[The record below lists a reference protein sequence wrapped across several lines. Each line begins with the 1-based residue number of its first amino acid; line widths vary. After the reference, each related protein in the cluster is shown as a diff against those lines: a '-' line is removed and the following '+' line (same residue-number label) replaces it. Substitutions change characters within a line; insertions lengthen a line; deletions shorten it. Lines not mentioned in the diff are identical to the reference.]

1 MENSFDKMVER
12 IIVREG
18 GSKITRD
25 PVDAGGT
32 TKYGISQRAHKDVDI
47 EKLTHEKAVEIYN
60 EDYVKPSKA
69 ASFPPY
75 LQEIYLDMVVN
86 MGYSRAVK
94 VVQQATNAK
103 GAKLDVDG
111 KLGPKT
117 LEAVKS
123 NRLEP
128 ERLTAYRILYY
139 SKLCTKKPSMEK
151 YYYGWYRRSIEV

>member
-1 MENSFDKMVER
+1 MDSSFKEMVER

-25 PVDAGGT
+25 PVDPGGT

-47 EKLTHEKAVEIYN
+47 ENLTHEKAVEIYN
-60 EDYVKPSKA
+60 KNYVKPSKA
-69 ASFPPY
+69 ASFPPD

-86 MGYSRAVK
+86 AGYSRAVK
-94 VVQQATNAK
+94 IVQQATNAK

-117 LEAVKS
+117 LKAVKDK
-123 NRLEP
+123 NLEP
-128 ERLTAYRILYY
+128 ERLTAYRLLYY
-139 SKLCTKKPSMEK
+139 SRL
-151 YYYGWYRRSIEV
+151 

>member
-1 MENSFDKMVER
+1 MVER
-12 IIVREG
+12 IIIREG

-25 PVDAGGT
+25 PVDPGGT

-47 EKLTHEKAVEIYN
+47 ENLTHEKAVEIYN
-60 EDYVKPSKA
+60 KDYVKPSKA
-69 ASFPPY
+69 ASFPPD

-86 MGYSRAVK
+86 AGYSRAVK
-94 VVQQATNAK
+94 IVQQATNAK

-117 LEAVKS
+117 LKAVKDK
-123 NRLEP
+123 NLEP
-128 ERLTAYRILYY
+128 ERLTAYRLLYY
-139 SKLCTKKPSMEK
+139 SKLCQRKPALEK